1 MQIIYNG
8 SALEVSETDTVMDII
23 NKFDYK
29 SNVTAVWLNGVQVLY
44 MAYETRRFSPG
55 DNLKLVRLIGGG

>member
-8 SALEVSETDTVMDII
+8 SELEVAETDTVMDII

-29 SNVTAVWLNGVQVLY
+29 SNITAVWLNGVQVLY
-44 MAYETRRFSPG
+44 MAYGTQTFSPG